1 MNPISIL
8 KNMLGNFMGN
18 PEQLVRQMVGNNPNP
33 MVKKLMNMAEKGDE
47 EGLKNF
53 AQNVCKEKNMNY
65 ENQFNEFSK
74 QLKKEE

>member
-33 MVKKLMNMAEKGDE
+33 MVKNLINMAEKGDE
-47 EGLKNF
+47 QGLKNF
-53 AQNVCKEKNMNY
+53 AQNICKEKNMNY